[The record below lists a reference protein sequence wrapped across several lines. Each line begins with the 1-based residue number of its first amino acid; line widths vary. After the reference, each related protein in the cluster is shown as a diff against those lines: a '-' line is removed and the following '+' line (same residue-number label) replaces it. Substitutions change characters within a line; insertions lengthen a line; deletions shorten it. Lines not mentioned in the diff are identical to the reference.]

1 MTQQD
6 KEVLINLLNQYKDLG
21 ISEQIDF
28 QKFYIYSIIAH
39 STAIEGST
47 VTEVEAQLLFDE
59 GITSSKRTM
68 QEQMMNLDLK
78 AAYEYGM
85 KWIQQ
90 HEPITVDWLISLA
103 AKVMNHTG
111 NEYNTMDGS
120 FSAARGELRKLNVSA
135 GLGGPS
141 YMSYQKVPSR
151 LAAFCDELNK
161 RRSLADKTDPYAIYY
176 LSFWAHYE
184 LVTIHPW
191 ADGNGRTARLLMNLL
206 QMEYD
211 VLPVRVLKEDK
222 ITYIQALVD
231 TRNNEDISIFV
242 DSMMQL
248 HIEHLRNDIDKF
260 LKTTE
265 EGGGDGTKE
274 TAQET
279 AQNNVAENV
288 AEKLT
293 DRQRI
298 IMKLA
303 TQGVAQNVAVNT
315 KYLSEKLNVN
325 RKTIQRDMAHLQER
339 RLIQWVGSDKTGH
352 WEIIKEVK

>member
-1 MTQQD
+1 MQQQD
-6 KEVLINLLNQYKDLG
+6 KKTLVELLNRHRDLG
-21 ISEQIDF
+21 ITEQIDF
-28 QKFYIYSIIAH
+28 KKFYLYSIIAH

-78 AAYEYGM
+78 AAYEFGM

-90 HEPITVDWLISLA
+90 HNPITIEWLISLA
-103 AKVMNHTG
+103 AKVMQHTG
-111 NEYNTMDGS
+111 SEYSAMAGS
-120 FSAARGELRKLNVSA
+120 FSAAKGELRKLNVSA

-151 LAAFCDELNK
+151 LAAFCEELNS
-161 RRSLADKTDPYAIYY
+161 RRASVDKTDPCAIYD

-191 ADGNGRTARLLMNLL
+191 ADGNGRTSRLLMNLL

-211 VLPVRVLKEDK
+211 LLPVRVLKEDK
-222 ITYIQALVD
+222 ADYIQALAD
-231 TRNNEDISIFV
+231 TRENEDIRIFL
-242 DSMMQL
+242 DCMTRL
-248 HIEHLRNDIDKF
+248 HIEHLRSDIEQF
-260 LKTTE
+260 LKSTE
-265 EGGGDGTKE
+265 DGKSDVRKE
-274 TAQET
+274 TT
-279 AQNNVAENV
+279 RNNV

-293 DRQRI
+293 ERQLI
-298 IMKLA
+298 ILSLIERSVA
-303 TQGVAQNVAVNT
+303 DDVAQNVAVNT

-325 RKTIQRDMAHLQER
+325 RKTIQRDARYLLEKK
-339 RLIQWVGSDKTGH
+339 LIRWVGSDKSGH
-352 WEIIKEVK
+352 WEIIKED

>member
-6 KEVLINLLNQYKDLG
+6 KETLIKLLNQYRDLG

-59 GITSSKRTM
+59 GITSSKRTI

-90 HEPITVDWLISLA
+90 HESITVDWLISLA

-111 NEYNTMDGS
+111 SEYNTMTGS

-151 LAAFCDELNK
+151 LAAFCEELNK
-161 RRSLADKTDPYAIYY
+161 RRISVDKSDPCALYH

-191 ADGNGRTARLLMNLL
+191 ADGNGRTSRLLMNLL

-211 VLPVRVLKEDK
+211 LLPVKVLKEDK
-222 ITYIQALVD
+222 IAYIQALVD
-231 TRNNEDISIFV
+231 TRNNEDINIFI
-242 DSMMQL
+242 DCMMQL

-265 EGGGDGTKE
+265 EGNSDEKKE
-274 TAQET
+274 TALK
-279 AQNNVAENV
+279 NV
-288 AEKLT
+288 AEKLS

-298 IMKLA
+298 IIELIAK
-303 TQGVAQNVAVNT
+303 GVADDVARNVAVNT

-325 RKTIQRDMAHLQER
+325 RKTIQRDIAHLRER
-339 RLIQWVGSDKTGH
+339 KLIQWVGSDKTGH
-352 WEIIKEVK
+352 WELLLQS

>member
-6 KEVLINLLNQYKDLG
+6 KEVLIKLLNQYKDLG

-111 NEYNTMDGS
+111 SEYNTMDGS

-161 RRSLADKTDPYAIYY
+161 RRSSADKTDPYAIYY

-231 TRNNEDISIFV
+231 TRNNEDISIFAN
-242 DSMMQL
+242 SMMQL

-265 EGGGDGTKE
+265 EVDSDGTK
-274 TAQET
+274 ET

-298 IMKLA
+298 IVELV

>member
-1 MTQQD
+1 MQQQD
-6 KEVLINLLNQYKDLG
+6 KITLVELLNRHKDLG
-21 ISEQIDF
+21 ITEQIDF
-28 QKFYIYSIIAH
+28 KKFYLYSIIAH

-59 GITSSKRTM
+59 GITSSKRTI

-90 HEPITVDWLISLA
+90 HNPITIEWLISLA
-103 AKVMNHTG
+103 AKVMQHTG
-111 NEYNTMDGS
+111 SEYSAMAGS
-120 FSAARGELRKLNVSA
+120 FSAAKGELRKLNVSA

-151 LAAFCDELNK
+151 LAAFCEELNS
-161 RRSLADKTDPYAIYY
+161 RRASVDKTDPCAIYD

-191 ADGNGRTARLLMNLL
+191 ADGNGRTSRLLMNLL

-211 VLPVRVLKEDK
+211 LLPVRVLKEDK
-222 ITYIQALVD
+222 ADYIQALAD
-231 TRNNEDISIFV
+231 TRENEDICIFL
-242 DSMMQL
+242 DCMTRL
-248 HIEHLRNDIDKF
+248 HIEHLRSDIEQF
-260 LKTTE
+260 LKSTE
-265 EGGGDGTKE
+265 DGNSDVRKE
-274 TAQET
+274 TL
-279 AQNNVAENV
+279 QNNV

-293 DRQRI
+293 ERQSI
-298 IMKLA
+298 ILSLIGRSVA
-303 TQGVAQNVAVNT
+303 DDVAQNVAVNT

-325 RKTIQRDMAHLQER
+325 RKTIQRDVKHLLEKK
-339 RLIQWVGSDKTGH
+339 LIQWVGSDKSGH
-352 WEIIKEVK
+352 WEIIKED

>member
-1 MTQQD
+1 MTRQD
-6 KEVLINLLNQYKDLG
+6 KEELIEQLNQYKDLG

-28 QKFYIYSIIAH
+28 PKYYLYSIIAH

-59 GITSSKRTM
+59 GITSSKRTI

-78 AAYEYGM
+78 TAYEYGM
-85 KWIQQ
+85 KWIQR
-90 HEPITVDWLISLA
+90 HEPVTVDWLISLA
-103 AKVMNHTG
+103 AKVMKHTG
-111 NEYNTMDGS
+111 SEYNTMTGS

-135 GLGGPS
+135 GPGGPS
-141 YMSYQKVPSR
+141 YISYQKVPSR
-151 LAAFCDELNK
+151 LAAFCEELNK
-161 RRSLADKTDPYAIYY
+161 RRISVDKTDPYALYE

-191 ADGNGRTARLLMNLL
+191 ADGNGRTSRLLMNLL

-211 VLPVRVLKEDK
+211 LLPVRVLKGDK
-222 ITYIQALVD
+222 MDYIQALVD
-231 TRNNEDISIFV
+231 SRNNEDISIFV
-242 DSMMQL
+242 ESMTRL

-265 EGGGDGTKE
+265 ERDREGRKE
-274 TAQET
+274 TAQE
-279 AQNNVAENV
+279 NVADNV

-298 IMKLA
+298 IVTLIEK
-303 TQGVAQNVAVNT
+303 GVADDAAQNVAVNT

-325 RKTIQRDMAHLQER
+325 RKTIQRDIAQLLER
-339 RLIQWVGSDKTGH
+339 NLILWVGSDKTGH
-352 WEIIKEVK
+352 WEIVNQE

>member
-1 MTQQD
+1 MQQQD
-6 KEVLINLLNQYKDLG
+6 KKTLVELLNRHKDLG
-21 ISEQIDF
+21 ITDQIDF
-28 QKFYIYSIIAH
+28 KKFYLYSIIAH

-59 GITSSKRTM
+59 GITSSKRTI

-90 HEPITVDWLISLA
+90 HNPITVEWLISLA
-103 AKVMNHTG
+103 AKVMQHTG
-111 NEYNTMDGS
+111 SEYSAMAGS
-120 FSAARGELRKLNVSA
+120 FSAAKGELRKLNVSA

-151 LAAFCDELNK
+151 LAAFCEELNS
-161 RRSLADKTDPYAIYY
+161 RRASVDKTDPCAIYD

-191 ADGNGRTARLLMNLL
+191 ADGNGRTSRLLMNLL

-211 VLPVRVLKEDK
+211 LLPVRVLKEDK
-222 ITYIQALVD
+222 TDYIQALAD
-231 TRNNEDISIFV
+231 TRENEDICIFL
-242 DSMMQL
+242 DCMTRL
-248 HIEHLRNDIDKF
+248 HIEHLRSDIEQF
-260 LKTTE
+260 LKSTE
-265 EGGGDGTKE
+265 DGNSDARKE
-274 TAQET
+274 TL
-279 AQNNVAENV
+279 QNNV

-293 DRQRI
+293 ERQSI
-298 IMKLA
+298 ILSLIGRRVA
-303 TQGVAQNVAVNT
+303 DDVAQNVAVNT

-325 RKTIQRDMAHLQER
+325 RKTIQRDVRYLLEKK
-339 RLIQWVGSDKTGH
+339 LIQWVGSDKSGH
-352 WEIIKEVK
+352 WEIIKED

>member
-6 KEVLINLLNQYKDLG
+6 KETLITLLNQYRDLG

-28 QKFYIYSIIAH
+28 QKFYLYSIIAH

-59 GITSSKRTM
+59 GITSSKRTI

-78 AAYEYGM
+78 TAYEYGM
-85 KWIQQ
+85 KWVQR
-90 HEPITVDWLISLA
+90 HDPITVDWLISLA
-103 AKVMNHTG
+103 AKVMEHTG
-111 NEYNTMDGS
+111 SEYNTMTGS
-120 FSAARGELRKLNVSA
+120 FSSARGELRKLNVSA

-141 YMSYQKVPSR
+141 YMSYLKVPSR

-161 RRSLADKTDPYAIYY
+161 RRILVDKTDPCALYE

-191 ADGNGRTARLLMNLL
+191 ADGNGRTSRLLMNLL

-211 VLPVRVLKEDK
+211 LLPVRVLKEDK
-222 ITYIQALVD
+222 ISYIQALVD

-242 DSMMQL
+242 DSMTQL
-248 HIEHLRNDIDKF
+248 HIEHLRNDIDIF

-265 EGGGDGTKE
+265 IENGDRRNKTTPKNV
-274 TAQET
+274 AD
-279 AQNNVAENV
+279 NVAE
-288 AEKLT
+288 ELSE
-293 DRQRI
+293 RQRV
-298 IMKLA
+298 IMTLIEA
-303 TQGVAQNVAVNT
+303 GVAQNVAVNT
-315 KYLSEKLNVN
+315 KYLSEQLGLN
-325 RKTIQRDMAHLQER
+325 RKTIQRDLAVLQER
-339 RLIQWVGSDKTGH
+339 KLIQWIGSDKTGH
-352 WEIIKEVK
+352 WEIIKHE

>member
-6 KEVLINLLNQYKDLG
+6 KDTLVKLLNQYKDLG

-28 QKFYIYSIIAH
+28 QKFYLYSIIAH

-85 KWIQQ
+85 KWIQR
-90 HEPITVDWLISLA
+90 HEPITVEWLIALA
-103 AKVMNHTG
+103 AKVMSHTG
-111 NEYNTMDGS
+111 SEYNTMNGS

-141 YMSYQKVPSR
+141 YMAYQKVPSH
-151 LAAFCDELNK
+151 LATFCEELNK
-161 RRSLADKTDPYAIYY
+161 RRISVDKTDPCALYD

-191 ADGNGRTARLLMNLL
+191 ADGNGRTSRLLMNLL

-211 VLPVRVLKEDK
+211 LLPVRVLKEDK
-222 ITYIQALVD
+222 IAYIQALVD
-231 TRNNEDISIFV
+231 TRKNEDIAIFIN
-242 DSMMQL
+242 SMTQL
-248 HIEHLRNDIDKF
+248 HIEHLRDDIDKF

-265 EGGGDGTKE
+265 EGNNDGRKE
-274 TAQET
+274 TARKNV
-279 AQNNVAENV
+279 AVNVAE
-288 AEKLT
+288 ELI

-298 IMKLA
+298 ILGLIEK
-303 TQGVAQNVAVNT
+303 GVADNVAVNT
-315 KYLSEKLNVN
+315 KYLSEKLHVN
-325 RKTIQRDMAHLQER
+325 RKTIQRDMAYLQESK
-339 RLIQWVGSDKTGH
+339 LVQWVGSDKTGH
-352 WEIIKEVK
+352 WEIIKMR

>member
-6 KEVLINLLNQYKDLG
+6 KETLVNLLNQYKDLG

-28 QKFYIYSIIAH
+28 QKYYIYSIIAH

-59 GITSSKRTM
+59 GITSSRRTI

-85 KWIQQ
+85 KWIQR

-103 AKVMNHTG
+103 AKVMSHTG
-111 NEYNTMDGS
+111 SEYNTLTGS

-141 YMSYQKVPSR
+141 YMSYQKVPSH
-151 LAAFCDELNK
+151 LAAFCEELNE
-161 RRSLADKTDPYAIYY
+161 RRLSIDKTDPCALYD
-176 LSFWAHYE
+176 LSFWAHYA

-191 ADGNGRTARLLMNLL
+191 ADGNGRTCRLLMNLL

-211 VLPVRVLKEDK
+211 LLPVRVLKEDK
-222 ITYIQALVD
+222 IAYIQALVD
-231 TRNNEDISIFV
+231 TRKNEDISIFIN
-242 DSMMQL
+242 SMTQL
-248 HIEHLRNDIDKF
+248 HIEHLRDDIDKF
-260 LKTTE
+260 LKTTA
-265 EGGGDGTKE
+265 EGNSEGRKE
-274 TAQET
+274 PARK
-279 AQNNVAENV
+279 NVAE
-288 AEKLT
+288 ELT

-298 IMKLA
+298 IIELIEK
-303 TQGVAQNVAVNT
+303 GVAQNVAVNT
-315 KYLSEKLNVN
+315 KHLSEQLLVN
-325 RKTIQRDMAHLQER
+325 RKTIQRDTASMQQR
-339 RLIQWVGSDKTGH
+339 KLIQWVGSDKTGH
-352 WEIIKEVK
+352 WEIIRKEDVK

>member
-1 MTQQD
+1 MGTD
-6 KEVLINLLNQYKDLG
+6 GKHFW
-21 ISEQIDF
+21 EQIDF

-59 GITSSKRTM
+59 GITSSKRTI

-85 KWIQQ
+85 KWIQL
-90 HEPITVDWLISLA
+90 HEPVTVDWLISLA

-111 NEYNTMDGS
+111 SEYNTMIGR

-135 GLGGPS
+135 GLGEPS
-141 YMSYQKVPSR
+141 YMSYQKVPSH

-161 RRSLADKTDPYAIYY
+161 RRISADKTDPCALYD

-191 ADGNGRTARLLMNLL
+191 ADGNGRTSRLLMNLL
-206 QMEYD
+206 QMEYGL
-211 VLPVRVLKEDK
+211 LPMRVFKEDK
-222 ITYIQALVD
+222 IAYIQALND

-242 DSMMQL
+242 DRMMQL
-248 HIEHLRNDIDKF
+248 HIKHLRNDIDKF
-260 LKTTE
+260 LKMTE
-265 EGGGDGTKE
+265 EGDSEGRKE
-274 TAQET
+274 TTQK
-279 AQNNVAENV
+279 NVAGNV
-288 AEKLT
+288 VEKLT
-293 DRQRI
+293 ERQRI
-298 IMKLA
+298 ILMLIERRVA
-303 TQGVAQNVAVNT
+303 DDVAQNVAVNT

-325 RKTIQRDMAHLQER
+325 RKTIQRDIVHLIEKK
-339 RLIQWVGSDKTGH
+339 LI
-352 WEIIKEVK
+352 

>member
-1 MTQQD
+1 MQQQD
-6 KEVLINLLNQYKDLG
+6 KKTLVELLNRHKDLG
-21 ISEQIDF
+21 ITEQIDF
-28 QKFYIYSIIAH
+28 KKFYLYSIIAH

-59 GITSSKRTM
+59 GITSSKRTI

-90 HEPITVDWLISLA
+90 HYPITVDWLISLA
-103 AKVMNHTG
+103 AKVMQHTG
-111 NEYNTMDGS
+111 SEYSAMAGS
-120 FSAARGELRKLNVSA
+120 FSAAKGELRKLNVSA

-151 LAAFCDELNK
+151 LAAFCEELN
-161 RRSLADKTDPYAIYY
+161 RRRVSVDKTDPCAIYD

-191 ADGNGRTARLLMNLL
+191 ADGNGRTSRLLMNLL

-211 VLPVRVLKEDK
+211 LLPVRVLKEDK
-222 ITYIQALVD
+222 ADYIQALAD
-231 TRNNEDISIFV
+231 TRENEDIRIFL
-242 DSMMQL
+242 DCMTRL
-248 HIEHLRNDIDKF
+248 HIEHLRSDIEQF
-260 LKTTE
+260 LKSTE
-265 EGGGDGTKE
+265 DGNSDARKE
-274 TAQET
+274 TT
-279 AQNNVAENV
+279 QNNV

-293 DRQRI
+293 ERQSI
-298 IMKLA
+298 ILSLIGRRVA
-303 TQGVAQNVAVNT
+303 DDVAQNVAVNT

-325 RKTIQRDMAHLQER
+325 RKTIQRDVKHLLEKK
-339 RLIQWVGSDKTGH
+339 LIQWVGSDKSGH
-352 WEIIKEVK
+352 WEIIKEG